1 VTRDERHERLRL
13 PRRTRRIPLAG
24 ILVVVLAA
32 GCSDDETAGG
42 ADPGPTT
49 AESGG
54 STTTAP
60 ARPGGPA
67 AELSALDG
75 GDGPFVAA
83 AATPDL
89 DSVGYVEEEYAA
101 SGTATSY
108 VAPGELGAD
117 GRWTLR
123 PDATAPYR
131 TRVLVRRPADADAMS
146 GTVVVEWLNVSGGAD
161 ANPDYVMLEEEIARR
176 GHVWVGVSAQRIG
189 VEGGPVLVT
198 APGGEGIAGKGL
210 KAIDPARYGSLE
222 HPGDG
227 FAFDIF
233 TQVAR
238 AVRAGGPIT
247 AGQRPDQVLAVGE
260 SQSAVALTTY
270 YNGVQPIAGAFDG
283 FLVHSRGSV
292 ALPLVGPGEHA
303 DLAGSIGGGAVLLR
317 DDLDVPALVLQAEGD
332 VIGVLSSYS
341 VRQDDTDTYRLW
353 EVAGTAH
360 ADTRL
365 VGATAEQLDCGA
377 PVNDGPM
384 HVVAK
389 AALRALEEWVRTG
402 EAPPEAPRLE
412 VAGDPPAIIRD
423 ADGVARGGIRTPPV
437 DVPVV
442 VLSGAPPPNPDLI
455 CILLGSTT
463 PLPDER
469 LRELYETRADYERS
483 YEDAL
488 DRAVAAGF
496 VLEEDRAALR
506 AYADPARVP
515 G

>member
-1 VTRDERHERLRL
+1 MALLAVAA
-13 PRRTRRIPLAG
+13 LAG
-24 ILVVVLAA
+24 GTAA
-32 GCSDDETAGG
+32 CSGDDEAGDAPGG
-42 ADPGPTT
+42 APSGDEEGT
-49 AESGG
+49 A
-54 STTTAP
+54 TATTAP
-60 ARPGGPA
+60 AGPV
-67 AELSALDG
+67 AELTALDG

-83 AATPDL
+83 ATTPDL
-89 DSVGYVEEEYAA
+89 DALGYVEEEYAA

-108 VAPGELGAD
+108 APEGELGGD

-123 PDATAPYR
+123 PDASAPYR
-131 TRVLVRRPADADAMS
+131 TRVLVRRPADADDMS

-210 KAIDPARYGSLE
+210 KALDPARYGSLE

-247 AGQRPDQVLAVGE
+247 AGARPDRVLAVGE

-292 ALPLVGPGEHA
+292 ALPFVGPGEHA

-317 DDLDVPALVLQAEGD
+317 DDLDAPALVLQAEGD
-332 VIGVLSSYS
+332 VIGVLSSYA

-402 EAPPEAPRLE
+402 DAPPEAPRLE
-412 VAGDPPAIIRD
+412 VAGDPPAIVRD
-423 ADGVARGGIRTPPV
+423 GDGIARGGIRTPPV

-442 VLSGAPPPNPDLI
+442 VLSGAPPPNPDLL

-463 PLPDER
+463 PLPPER
-469 LRELYETRADYERS
+469 IRELYASRADYEQR
-483 YEDAL
+483 YAAAADDAI
-488 DRAVAAGF
+488 ATGF
-496 VLEEDRAALR
+496 VLEEDREALLG
-506 AYADPARVP
+506 YADPSAVP